1 MKTFSITVDI
11 KAPPQRVWA
20 VLSDVE
26 GWPDWT
32 ASVKRVERLDA
43 GPLVG
48 GGRARLWQPK
58 LRPAI
63 WQITKV
69 EKGSNFTWATRSPGL
84 LVTGHHV
91 IEPIKKGSASR
102 VTLRV
107 EFSGLLGPLVAWLT
121 RRLNERYLGLEAAG
135 LKRRSEQAPRLADNA
150 SI

>member
-1 MKTFSITVDI
+1 MKTFSITIDI
-11 KAPPQRVWA
+11 KAPPHRVWA

-32 ASVKRVERLDA
+32 PSVKRVERLDA
-43 GPLVG
+43 GPLAV
-48 GGRARLWQPK
+48 GGRARVWQPK

-91 IEPIKKGSASR
+91 IEPIKKGSACR
-102 VTLRV
+102 VTLRL

-121 RRLNERYLGLEAAG
+121 RGLSERYLGLEAAG
-135 LKRRSEQAPRLADNA
+135 LKRRSEQEPRLAGDA
-150 SI
+150 SM

>member
-32 ASVKRVERLDA
+32 PSVKRVERLDA
-43 GPLVG
+43 GPLTV
-48 GGRARLWQPK
+48 GGRARLRQPK

-69 EKGSNFTWATRSPGL
+69 EKGSSFTSYER
-84 LVTGHHV
+84 VTGPWRYEK
-91 IEPIKKGSASR
+91 IEGAGHWMMLEKPAALNR
-102 VTLRV
+102 LLL
-107 EFSGLLGPLVAWLT
+107 EF
-121 RRLNERYLGLEAAG
+121 LNPE
-135 LKRRSEQAPRLADNA
+135 PRTKNREPEPRTQNPEP
-150 SI
+150 